1 MEEEDANRRH
11 NKERGMESVIATVS
25 GYHGTERFNL
35 IKLID
40 KSGASYVG
48 SMNQSITHLVCWR
61 FEGKKYELA
70 KKLKMSIVNHK
81 WVEDCINEGRRL
93 PEAPYTF
100 QCGQELGPLMLD
112 NTLFRETVLLNHSK
126 KPAIH
131 IESEED
137 FNSWTD
143 STLLKENCS
152 SKLLH
157 DSRPTMLYGAECWP
171 VKSSH
176 IQKMKVAEM
185 RMLRWMC
192 GHTRRDM
199 SRNDDIRDKVGVSSV
214 EEKMREARLRWFGHV
229 QRRDINAPVRRC
241 ERLAMDGFMWG
252 RAESLSE
259 TAALPT
265 KVENLFPEMG
275 KYKDRPRRKSNVNIK
290 NKDHPSSSKFCSDE
304 HSLQGSRRTEI
315 EDLNFPS
322 SASLEPKKRS
332 SEFSETSR
340 RSRRLVKKNISG
352 DLVEIISG
360 SKKQSFR
367 IQARQE
373 LETSAQFYNLDVEM
387 PKISVNN
394 RHGSGFSCYQ
404 SEPIDVDGIEETEVN
419 RLLDNGDQSLHV
431 EGASSNLTGNRQE
444 PCLAV
449 DEVQNET
456 DNTCKVSTSTTL
468 SCVICWTDFS
478 SSRGVLPCGHC
489 FCFSCIQTWA
499 NHMASS
505 RKVSTCPLCKAS
517 FVAIRKVHD
526 AIPADQK
533 IYTQTIPDHNPEM
546 DIYILPEGETPRFPS
561 NSSRTLV
568 CCCCSCREPED
579 LLVKCHLCQTLCIH
593 SYCLD
598 PPLFPWTC
606 MHCKDLQRLYRRSW

>member
-1 MEEEDANRRH
+1 MPLINSPLIIRSKPRETRPENIFVLLFKTAAYKSTNSKIFPFPATCRASMEEEEANRRH
-11 NKERGMESVIATVS
+11 NKERRPLPIRGMESVIATVS

-70 KKLKMSIVNHK
+70 KKFKMSIINHK
-81 WVEDCINEGRRL
+81 WVENCIKEGRRL

-100 QCGQELGPLMLD
+100 QCGQDVGPLMLD
-112 NTLFRETVLLNHSK
+112 STLLIETIQLNLSK

-143 STLLKENCS
+143 STLLKEN
-152 SKLLH
+152 
-157 DSRPTMLYGAECWP
+157 
-171 VKSSH
+171 
-176 IQKMKVAEM
+176 
-185 RMLRWMC
+185 
-192 GHTRRDM
+192 
-199 SRNDDIRDKVGVSSV
+199 
-214 EEKMREARLRWFGHV
+214 
-229 QRRDINAPVRRC
+229 
-241 ERLAMDGFMWG
+241 
-252 RAESLSE
+252 
-259 TAALPT
+259 
-265 KVENLFPEMG
+265 LFPEMG
-275 KYKDRPRRKSNVNIK
+275 KYKDKRRRKSNVNIK
-290 NKDHPSSSKFCSDE
+290 NKDHPSSSKYCSDE
-304 HSLQGSRRTEI
+304 HSLQGSHRVEI
-315 EDLNFPS
+315 EDLNLAS
-322 SASLEPKKRS
+322 SASRKSNKRS
-332 SEFSETSR
+332 SEFCETSR
-340 RSRRLVKKNISG
+340 RSRRLMKKNISG
-352 DLVEIISG
+352 DLLEITSG
-360 SKKQSFR
+360 SGKHSLQ

-387 PKISVNN
+387 PEFSVNN

-404 SEPIDVDGIEETEVN
+404 SEPIRIDLDGIEETEVN
-419 RLLDNGDQSLHV
+419 RPLDSGNQNLQTES
-431 EGASSNLTGNRQE
+431 ASSDLTGNRQE
-444 PCLAV
+444 PCPAI

-456 DNTCKVSTSTTL
+456 DNTCKASTSTTL

-478 SSRGVLPCGHC
+478 SSRGVLPCGHR

-517 FVAIRKVHD
+517 FVAIRKVDD

-533 IYTQTIPDHNPEM
+533 IYTQTIPEKNPEM
-546 DIYILPEGETPRFPS
+546 DIYILPEGVITPRLPS
-561 NSSRTLV
+561 NSSRTPV
-568 CCCCSCREPED
+568 CCQCSCQEPED
-579 LLVKCHLCQTLCIH
+579 LLVKCHLCETLCIH

-606 MHCKDLQRLYRRSW
+606 THCKDLQRLYGRNW

>member
-1 MEEEDANRRH
+1 MDEEEANRRH
-11 NKERGMESVIATVS
+11 NKERRPLPIRGMESVIATVS

-70 KKLKMSIVNHK
+70 KKFKMSIINHK
-81 WVEDCINEGRRL
+81 WVEDCIKEGRRL

-100 QCGQELGPLMLD
+100 QCGQDVGPLMLD
-112 NTLFRETVLLNHSK
+112 STLLIETIQLNLSK

-143 STLLKENCS
+143 STLLKEN
-152 SKLLH
+152 
-157 DSRPTMLYGAECWP
+157 
-171 VKSSH
+171 
-176 IQKMKVAEM
+176 
-185 RMLRWMC
+185 
-192 GHTRRDM
+192 
-199 SRNDDIRDKVGVSSV
+199 
-214 EEKMREARLRWFGHV
+214 
-229 QRRDINAPVRRC
+229 
-241 ERLAMDGFMWG
+241 
-252 RAESLSE
+252 
-259 TAALPT
+259 
-265 KVENLFPEMG
+265 LFPEMG
-275 KYKDRPRRKSNVNIK
+275 KYKDRRRRKSNVNIK
-290 NKDHPSSSKFCSDE
+290 NKDCSDE
-304 HSLQGSRRTEI
+304 HSLQGSHRIEI
-315 EDLNFPS
+315 EDLNLAS
-322 SASLEPKKRS
+322 SASHKSNKRS
-332 SEFSETSR
+332 SEFCETSR
-340 RSRRLVKKNISG
+340 RSRRLMKKNISG
-352 DLVEIISG
+352 DLLEITSG
-360 SKKQSFR
+360 SGKHSLQ

-387 PKISVNN
+387 PEISVNN

-404 SEPIDVDGIEETEVN
+404 SEPIRIDLDGIEETEVN
-419 RLLDNGDQSLHV
+419 RPLDSGNQNLQTES
-431 EGASSNLTGNRQE
+431 ASSDLTGNRQE
-444 PCLAV
+444 PCPAI
-449 DEVQNET
+449 DEVQNEP
-456 DNTCKVSTSTTL
+456 DNTCKASTSTTL

-478 SSRGVLPCGHC
+478 SSRGVLPCGHR

-517 FVAIRKVHD
+517 FVAIRKVDD

-533 IYTQTIPDHNPEM
+533 IYTQTIPEQNPEM
-546 DIYILPEGETPRFPS
+546 DIYILPEGVTPRLPS
-561 NSSRTLV
+561 NSSRTPV
-568 CCCCSCREPED
+568 CCQCSCREPED
-579 LLVKCHLCQTLCIH
+579 LLVKCHLCETLCIH

-606 MHCKDLQRLYRRSW
+606 THCKDLQRLYRRNW